1 MSYIELNKLA
11 FFNNLD
17 IIAKKTADITKIS
30 LVLKDNAY
38 GHGLLEIAAMAREY
52 GISRAV
58 VRNEDEAEKIKEM
71 FAYILIL
78 NPSFSAS
85 VHPSYRY
92 TINAL
97 EDIEKFP
104 SSSRV
109 ELKIDTGMH
118 RNGIA
123 MEQLEEALTKI
134 EACGLELEGLFTHFR
149 SADALSSEWFWQKK
163 NFEELK
169 SKARGYDASLR
180 FHSCNSAALFR
191 SGCVDEEMV
200 RVGIAAYGCLKMDE
214 GFEATGLRPVLS
226 LWAEKI
232 SRRELKKGEKIG
244 YNATFEAQK
253 DMTVTNYDVGYA
265 DGLLRSLSNH
275 YRTPAGHALLGRV
288 SMDNSSYECREDRLL
303 VFDDAN
309 AIASFAGTIGY
320 EILVRLSSSIERR
333 IIG

>member
-1 MSYIELNKLA
+1 MSFIELNKSA

-38 GHGLLEIAAMAREY
+38 GHGLLEIAAMAKEY
-52 GISRAV
+52 GITKAV
-58 VRNEDEAEKIKEM
+58 VRNEAEAEKIKAM
-71 FAYILIL
+71 FGYILIL
-78 NPSFSAS
+78 NPSFAVSG
-85 VHPSYRY
+85 HPSYRY

-97 EDIEKFP
+97 DDIEKFP
-104 SSSRV
+104 RSSRV

-123 MEQLEEALTKI
+123 MEQLEEAFAKI
-134 EACGLELEGLFTHFR
+134 ESCGLELEGLFTHYR
-149 SADALSSEWFWQKK
+149 SADALSGEWFWQKK
-163 NFEELK
+163 NFEQIKE
-169 SKARGYDASLR
+169 KAQAYKKKLR

-191 SGCVDEEMV
+191 GDNMHEEMV
-200 RVGIAAYGCLKMDE
+200 RVGIAAYGCLAMDE
-214 GFEATGLRPVLS
+214 GLKAGGFKPVLS

-232 SRRELKKGEKIG
+232 SSRELKKGEKIG
-244 YNATFEAQK
+244 YNATFEAHK
-253 DMTVTNYDVGYA
+253 DMHVTNYDVGYA
-265 DGLLRSLSNH
+265 DGLLRSLSNN
-275 YRTPAGHALLGRV
+275 YRTPGGHALLGRV
-288 SMDNSSYECREDRLL
+288 SMDNSSYNCSEEKLL

-320 EILVRLSSSIERR
+320 EILVRLSPEIERK

>member
-1 MSYIELNKLA
+1 MSFIELNKSA

-52 GISRAV
+52 GITRAV
-58 VRNEDEAEKIKEM
+58 VRNEAEAQMIREM
-71 FAYILIL
+71 FEYILIL
-78 NPSFSAS
+78 NPSFPAS
-85 VHPSYRY
+85 MHPSYRH

-97 EDIEKFP
+97 EDIKKFP
-104 SSSRV
+104 PSSRV

-123 MEQLEEALTKI
+123 MEQLEEAFAKI
-134 EACGLELEGLFTHFR
+134 ERFGLKLEGLFTHYR
-149 SADALSSEWFWQKK
+149 SADTLSSEWFWQKK
-163 NFEELK
+163 NFEQIK
-169 SKARGYDASLR
+169 SKARRLNENLR

-191 SGCVDEEMV
+191 SGRVDDEMV

-232 SRRELKKGEKIG
+232 SRRKLKKGEKIG
-244 YNATFEAQK
+244 YNATFEADK
-253 DMTVTNYDVGYA
+253 EMLVTNYDLGYA
-265 DGLLRSLSNH
+265 DGLLRSLSNN

-288 SMDNSSYECREDRLL
+288 SMDNSSYDCTEDKLL

-309 AIASFAGTIGY
+309 EIASFAGTIGY
-320 EILVRLSSSIERR
+320 EILVRLSSSIERK

>member
-1 MSYIELNKLA
+1 MSFIELNKSA

-38 GHGLLEIAAMAREY
+38 GHGLLEIAAMASEY

-58 VRNEDEAEKIKEM
+58 VRNEAEAQMIKD
-71 FAYILIL
+71 FFPYILIL
-78 NPSFSAS
+78 NPSFPVSM
-85 VHPSYRY
+85 HPSYRH

-104 SSSRV
+104 PSSRV

-123 MEQLEEALTKI
+123 MEQLEEALAKI
-134 EACGLELEGLFTHFR
+134 EACGLELEGVFTHYR

-163 NFEELK
+163 NFEQIK
-169 SKARGYDASLR
+169 SKAHRLNKNLR

-191 SGCVDEEMV
+191 SGRVDDEMV

-244 YNATFEAQK
+244 YNATFEADK
-253 DMTVTNYDVGYA
+253 EMLVTNYDVGYA
-265 DGLLRSLSNH
+265 DGLLRSLSNT
-275 YRTPAGHALLGRV
+275 YRTPSGHALLGRV
-288 SMDNSSYECREDRLL
+288 SMDNSSYACTEDKLL

-309 AIASFAGTIGY
+309 EIASFAGTIGY
-320 EILVRLSSSIERR
+320 EILVRLSSTIERK

>member
-1 MSYIELNKLA
+1 MSFIELNKSA

-58 VRNEDEAEKIKEM
+58 VRNEAEAQMIKD
-71 FAYILIL
+71 FFPYILIL
-78 NPSFSAS
+78 NPSFPVA
-85 VHPSYRY
+85 VHSSYRY

-97 EDIEKFP
+97 EDIQKFP
-104 SSSRV
+104 PSSRV
-109 ELKIDTGMH
+109 ELKVDTGMH

-123 MEQLEEALTKI
+123 MEQLEEALAKI
-134 EACGLELEGLFTHFR
+134 EACGLELEGVFTHFR
-149 SADALSSEWFWQKK
+149 SADALSGEWFWQKK
-163 NFEELK
+163 NFEQVK
-169 SKARGYDASLR
+169 SKARRFNANLR
-180 FHSCNSAALFR
+180 FHACNSAALFR
-191 SGCVDEEMV
+191 SATIDEEMV
-200 RVGIAAYGCLKMDE
+200 RVGIAAYGCLKMEE

-244 YNATFEAQK
+244 YNATFEADK
-253 DMTVTNYDVGYA
+253 EMIVTNYDVGYA
-265 DGLLRSLSNH
+265 DGLLRSLSNT
-275 YRTPAGHALLGRV
+275 YRTPSGHALLGRV
-288 SMDNSSYECREDRLL
+288 SMDNSSYDCTEDKLL
-303 VFDDAN
+303 VFNDAN
-309 AIASFAGTIGY
+309 EIASFAGTIGY
-320 EILVRLSSSIERR
+320 EILVRLSSNIERK

>member
-1 MSYIELNKLA
+1 MSFIKLNKSA

-38 GHGLLEIAAMAREY
+38 GHGLLEIASMAREY

-58 VRNEDEAEKIKEM
+58 VRNEAEAQKITAT
-71 FAYILIL
+71 FPYILIL
-78 NPSFSAS
+78 SPTFSSAS
-85 VHPSYRY
+85 HPSYRY
-92 TINAL
+92 TINSL
-97 EDIEKFP
+97 DDIEKFP
-104 SSSRV
+104 PSSRV

-123 MEQLEEALTKI
+123 EDQLEEAFAKI
-134 EACGLELEGLFTHFR
+134 ERYGLKLEGLFTHYR

-163 NFEELK
+163 NFEQI
-169 SKARGYDASLR
+169 KARARRFDENLR
-180 FHSCNSAALFR
+180 FHACNSAALFR
-191 SGCVDEEMV
+191 SANVEDEMV

-214 GFEATGLRPVLS
+214 GFAPTGLKPVLS

-232 SRRELKKGEKIG
+232 SSRELKKGEKIG
-244 YNATFEAQK
+244 YNATFEADK
-253 DMTVTNYDVGYA
+253 DMLVTNYDLGYA
-265 DGLLRSLSNH
+265 DGLLRSLSNN
-275 YRTPAGHALLGRV
+275 YRTPSGHALLGRV
-288 SMDNSSYECREDRLL
+288 SMDNSSYDCGEDKLL

-309 AIASFAGTIGY
+309 EIASYAGTIGY
-320 EILVRLSSSIERR
+320 EILVRLSSSIERK